1 MMSGMPARLLATAAV
16 LGTLTLY
23 ACGESA
29 QEKAKAQVCSARSD
43 ISKQVTA
50 LSQLTL
56 STEVVSEVKA
66 HVEAIGADLRK
77 IKDAQPNLEPA
88 RQAQVQAATAE
99 FEKQFSTITSDLAS
113 ELSLTNAKSKLEG
126 AVRQLAAGYKRALE
140 PINCS

>member
-1 MMSGMPARLLATAAV
+1 MGLLATAAV
-16 LGTLTLY
+16 GALTLS

-29 QEKAKAQVCSARSD
+29 QEKAKAQVCSARSN

-56 STEVVSEVKA
+56 SPDVLSEVKT
-66 HVEAIGADLRK
+66 HVETIGSELRK

-88 RQAQVQAATAE
+88 RQQQVQTATSE
-99 FEKQFSTITSDLAS
+99 FEKQLSTITSDLAS
-113 ELSLTNAKSKLEG
+113 ELSLTNAKGKLEG
-126 AVRQLAAGYKRALE
+126 AVRQLATGYKHALE